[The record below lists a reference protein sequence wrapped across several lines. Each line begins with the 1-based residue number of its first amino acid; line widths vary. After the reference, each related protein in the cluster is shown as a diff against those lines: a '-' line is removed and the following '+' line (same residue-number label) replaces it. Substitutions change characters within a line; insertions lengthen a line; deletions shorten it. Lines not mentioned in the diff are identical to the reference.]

1 VFHEAYDFVIVP
13 MLETIFYRFDN
24 DKFVSDDDDKY
35 SVENQ
40 DVVFDYE
47 FEHEEYNQQVYQII
61 ENKLHLNNEKQDS
74 NNELEIDQKIQ

>member
-1 VFHEAYDFVIVP
+1 

-74 NNELEIDQKIQ
+74 DNELEIYQKIQ

>member
-1 VFHEAYDFVIVP
+1 

>member
-74 NNELEIDQKIQ
+74 DNELEIYQKIQ